1 MAEAAEL
8 VVDDISL
15 AFGGHRVLHEVS
27 LDFRPGQVTGL
38 IGPNGAGKTSLFNC
52 LTGLYQPQ
60 SGTIA
65 LGGLQLDRMPPA
77 KRARTGLSRSFQHVA
92 LCPEL
97 TVTENVM
104 FGRARLGRSGWADA
118 FLPLPAGRAEAAQA
132 RRAAMEVLRRLDLGG
147 IAELTPASLAP
158 GLQRLVEIARA
169 IAAQP
174 RVLLLDEP
182 AAGLN
187 PSETRQLMT
196 ILRGLA
202 SPELIIVVVEHDMD
216 LIMQLCDRIHVLNF
230 GRRIATGTPAEI
242 RADPEVVRVYLGDS
256 DD

>member
-1 MAEAAEL
+1 MANVAEL
-8 VVDDISL
+8 TVDGISL
-15 AFGGHRVLHEVS
+15 AFGGHQVLSDVS
-27 LDFRPGQVTGL
+27 LGFRPGQVTGL

-52 LTGLYQPQ
+52 LTGLYRPQ
-60 SGTIA
+60 GGTIT
-65 LGGLQLDRMPPA
+65 LGGLRLDKLPPA
-77 KRARTGLSRSFQHVA
+77 QRARTGLSRSFQHVA
-92 LCPEL
+92 LCSEL

-118 FLPLPAGRAEAAQA
+118 FLPLTAGRTEAAAARQA
-132 RRAAMEVLRRLDLGG
+132 AEEVLRRLDLSG
-147 IAELTPASLAP
+147 IALQTPGSLPP
-158 GLQRLVEIARA
+158 GIQRLVEIARA

-187 PSETRQLMT
+187 PSETRQLMAV
-196 ILRGLA
+196 LRGLV
-202 SPELIIVVVEHDMD
+202 SPDLIVVVVEHDMD
-216 LIMQLCDRIHVLNF
+216 LIMQLCDTIHVLNF

-242 RADPEVVRVYLGDS
+242 RADPEVVRVYLGDA